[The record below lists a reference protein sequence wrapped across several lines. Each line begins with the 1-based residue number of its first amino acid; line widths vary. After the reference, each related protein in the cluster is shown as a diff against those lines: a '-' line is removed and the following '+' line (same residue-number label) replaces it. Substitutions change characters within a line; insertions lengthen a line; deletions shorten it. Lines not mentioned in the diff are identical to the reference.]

1 MPDSEARRAIGQAS
15 EWLRCL
21 SVKHVMELAP
31 ADAMLTLIGLW
42 LGDITHVNKDS
53 ESLGVVANR
62 LQQLL
67 DDSDQDTVGSGH
79 YDTRLLLISDSIL
92 RYCGLASAQIEVL
105 ARKLAADFEDLDSTP
120 DDYLGESFLLSKRGL
135 LPGHVTMPVDLSLE
149 WKIGLGGISAQRT
162 HVQNVCR
169 QIEGATGF
177 GTFPIET
184 SRLGRVELEYR
195 LNQVLIGSL
204 HSYDIELAAA
214 VLRSLVSIQARD
226 SRSVREA
233 LRFLL
238 LQQWRDGR
246 FGFLSTEVRLL
257 AGKRSPVEPVA
268 RRVYLQS
275 TVACMWA
282 IAMMLR
288 DDWIVHAVHLFTGT
302 EQAA

>member
-1 MPDSEARRAIGQAS
+1 MRDSELRRAIGQAR
-15 EWLRCL
+15 EWLQCL
-21 SVKHVMELAP
+21 SVKHVMELAA
-31 ADAMLTLIGLW
+31 ADAMLVLIGLW
-42 LGDITHVNKDS
+42 LGDITHVHKDR
-53 ESLGVVANR
+53 ESVGVIANR

-92 RYCGLASAQIEVL
+92 RYCGLASAQIEVF
-105 ARKLAADFEDLDSTP
+105 ARELAADFEDLDSTP
-120 DDYLGESFLLSKRGL
+120 YDYLGESFLLSKRGL
-135 LPGHVTMPVDLSLE
+135 LPGHVTMSVDLSLA
-149 WKIGLGGISAQRT
+149 WKIGLQGISAQRT
-162 HVQNVCR
+162 HVHNLCR

-184 SRLGRVELEYR
+184 SRRGRAELEYR

-204 HSYDIELAAA
+204 HSYDIELATAA
-214 VLRSLVSIQARD
+214 LRSLVSIQAQD

-257 AGKRSPVEPVA
+257 AGERSPVEPVA
-268 RRVYLQS
+268 RPVYLQS

-288 DDWIVHAVHLFTGT
+288 DDWIVHAGHLFTGT

>member
-1 MPDSEARRAIGQAS
+1 MRDSEARRAIGQARV
-15 EWLRCL
+15 WLRCL
-21 SVKHVMELAP
+21 SVTHIMELAP
-31 ADAMLTLIGLW
+31 EDAMLALIGLW
-42 LGDITHVNKDS
+42 LGDIIHVHKDS

-92 RYCGLASAQIEVL
+92 RYCGLASAQIEVF
-105 ARKLAADFEDLDSTP
+105 ARELAADFEDLDSSP

-135 LPGHVTMPVDLSLE
+135 LPGHVTMPVDLSLA
-149 WKIGLGGISAQRT
+149 WKIGLQGFSAQRT
-162 HVQNVCR
+162 RVRILCR
-169 QIEGATGF
+169 QIEGVTGF

-184 SRLGRVELEYR
+184 SPRSRAELEYR

-204 HSYDIELAAA
+204 HSYDIELATAA
-214 VLRSLVSIQARD
+214 LRSLVSIQARD

-246 FGFLSTEVRLL
+246 FGFLSTEVRQL
-257 AGKRSPVEPVA
+257 AGEGSPVEPVA

-275 TVACMWA
+275 TVECIWA

-288 DDWIVHAVHLFTGT
+288 DDWIVHAGHLFAST